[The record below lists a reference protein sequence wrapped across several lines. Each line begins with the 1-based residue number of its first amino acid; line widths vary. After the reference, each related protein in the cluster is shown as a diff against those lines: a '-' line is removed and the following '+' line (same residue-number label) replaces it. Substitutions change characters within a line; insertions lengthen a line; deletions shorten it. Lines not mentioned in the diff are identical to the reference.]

1 MPEGSARAAGLGDE
15 LRARL
20 AVLEER
26 DGRELDDLGCDHLRD
41 LLARADSLG
50 GRAGALL
57 RDRAQARLARLEAR
71 CEGMRARR
79 GTLVG
84 ADPEVQSR
92 ATEARQ
98 ASTRR
103 YREAIAEWTAVV
115 SLARAVDQVPE
126 EAGLLNGQRLAARA
140 LQAAG
145 ALSPLYL
152 RSLTSTLADLAPL
165 LALPEIR
172 PPRKRSGDG

>member
-1 MPEGSARAAGLGDE
+1 MPEGAARDAAVADE

-41 LLARADSLG
+41 LLARAESLG
-50 GRAGALL
+50 GHAGALL
-57 RDRAQARLARLEAR
+57 RDRAEARLARLEAR

-79 GTLVG
+79 GTSVG
-84 ADPEVQSR
+84 ADPAVQSKV
-92 ATEARQ
+92 TEARE
-98 ASTRR
+98 ANARR
-103 YREAIAEWTAVV
+103 YRAAIAEWTAVV
-115 SLARAVDQVPE
+115 SLARAVDQVPQ

-145 ALSPLYL
+145 ALSSVYL

-172 PPRKRSGDG
+172 PPRKRSGEG